1 MLLDV
6 RRFGPATPLVV
17 ILTLEPS
24 PSPGTAPVV
33 FSLDEADSS
42 TRETDD
48 VPLRYCIFASY
59 SLLLFHMDRAI
70 AAIFRA
76 RVNAAIGG
84 FVPSFK
90 HRW

>member
-1 MLLDV
+1 MQSDV
-6 RRFGPATPLVV
+6 RCIGPAPLLVV
-17 ILTLEPS
+17 ILSLEPY

-48 VPLRYCIFASY
+48 VPSRYSIFASY

-76 RVNAAIGG
+76 RVSAAIGG
-84 FVPSFK
+84 FVPAFK